1 MNGAP
6 MNGASARLLATL
18 ALALGLVLLT
28 LGRAHLSADIADF
41 LPRGESEGARF
52 MLDQVRRGPA
62 ASLLLFGIEGA
73 PAADRA
79 AISRDFAARL
89 RASGQFRLVQ
99 NGAGLAGGEEQ
110 DFLFRHRYPLSPA
123 TSADA
128 FTEAALH
135 ADFSAL
141 LTALA
146 SSAAPL
152 ATEFGLAD
160 PTGAFPALLAL
171 WAGPSQVREIGG
183 VWFAPER
190 DRALLIART
199 RASGVDLAG
208 QHAAAQA
215 VAAAF
220 RASERGNARLLEG
233 GPAVFALAAEHAIR
247 GDAETISVLS
257 GLLVLAILAAWLKN
271 PLALAAVLIPVLFAT
286 AAALALTTLVFGR
299 VHALTFGF
307 GMTMLGVSLDYPV
320 LWIGHR
326 RPGEPVAATSA
337 RIGRTLAVTVAGAG
351 AGLAGMAASAFPGL
365 AELGL
370 FAASGI
376 VAAALATRLILAP
389 LLVAAAI
396 APAERAA
403 PWLDRLEG
411 LRRYRAW
418 TIVPIALAGVSLL
431 AAPPPLTRDLR
442 ELSPVPQAA
451 GDLDGAL
458 RAELGAPEV
467 ALLAWLQGPDAE
479 AVLARE
485 EALLSRLDA
494 LVAQGALSGA
504 SLAARL
510 LPSAATQTARQ
521 RALPAP
527 DLLAERV
534 ALAASGLGFR
544 PDAFKPFLDDA
555 AAARQDPP
563 LTLAAITP
571 PLLAARL
578 APLLFVHD
586 GRWFGVIAPS
596 GLADAAAF
604 RAAFAD
610 APDVHVLDIPAE
622 MTALVATYTGAAWRW
637 LGLGAGCALVAL
649 IVGLGGVRPLPR
661 VLAPLAGAVVVT
673 LALLGRMGE
682 PLSLF
687 HIVALPLMVGIGLDY
702 ALFFA
707 RRQRDGDE
715 RARTFRT
722 LVLCHVMTL
731 ATFGLLVF
739 CRTPLLRGIGL
750 TVAIGVAAAMVF
762 SFFLAGRPPLRSAP
776 ACHHRSPAPD
786 R

>member
-1 MNGAP
+1 MTGARW
-6 MNGASARLLATL
+6 RLLATL
-18 ALALGLVLLT
+18 ALAIGLVVLALA
-28 LGRAHLSADIADF
+28 RADLSADIADF
-41 LPRGESEGARF
+41 LPQGGNEDTRF
-52 MLDQVRRGPA
+52 MLDQVRQGPA

-73 PAADRA
+73 PPAALA

-89 RASGQFRLVQ
+89 GASGQFRFVQ
-99 NGAGLAGGEEQ
+99 NGDNLAGGAEQ
-110 DFLFRHRYPLSPA
+110 EFLFRHRYLLSPA
-123 TSADA
+123 TRPEA

-135 ADFSAL
+135 ADFVAL
-141 LTALA
+141 RDILA

-152 ATEFGLAD
+152 ASAFGLAD
-160 PTGAFPALLAL
+160 PTGAAPALLAL
-171 WAGPSQVREIGG
+171 WAGPSRVRTIDG

-208 QHAAAQA
+208 QRRAARA

-220 RASERGNARLLEG
+220 QASAHGQARLLQG

-271 PLALAAVLIPVLFAT
+271 PLALAAVLIPVLVAT

-326 RPGEPVAATSA
+326 RPGEAVAATSG
-337 RIGRTLAVTVAGAG
+337 RIGRTLAVTVAGAA
-351 AGLAGMAASAFPGL
+351 AGLAGMGFSAFPGL

-370 FAASGI
+370 FAASGL

-389 LLVAAAI
+389 LVVAAAI
-396 APAERAA
+396 APAERPA
-403 PWLDRLEG
+403 PWLARWEG

-418 TIVPIALAGVSLL
+418 TLVPIALAGFSLL

-442 ELSPVPQAA
+442 ALSPVPQEA

-467 ALLAWLQGPDAE
+467 AVLAWVEEPDAE

-485 EALLSRLDA
+485 EALLPRLDGLIA
-494 LVAQGALSGA
+494 RGSLADVN
-504 SLAARL
+504 LAARL
-510 LPSAATQTARQ
+510 LPSVATERARQ
-521 RALPAP
+521 RAIPP
-527 DLLAERV
+527 PSLLAERV
-534 ALAASGLGFR
+534 TRAAAGLGFR
-544 PDAFKPFLDDA
+544 ADAFKPFLDDA
-555 AAARQDPP
+555 ATAREDPP

-578 APLLFVHD
+578 APLLFAYG

-596 GLADAAAF
+596 GLADPAAF

-610 APDVHVLDIPAE
+610 APDVHVLDVPAA
-622 MTALVATYTGAAWRW
+622 MTALVATYTGQAWRW
-637 LGLGAGCALVAL
+637 LGLGAGGALAAL
-649 IVGLGGVRPLPR
+649 IVGLGGVRRLPR
-661 VLAPLAGAVVVT
+661 VLAPLCGAVIVT
-673 LALLGRMGE
+673 VALLGWFGE
-682 PLSLF
+682 ALSLF

-707 RRQRDGDE
+707 RRQPSDDE
-715 RARTFRT
+715 RARTLRT
-722 LVLCHVMTL
+722 LLLCHVMTL
-731 ATFGLLVF
+731 STFGLLLF
-739 CRTPLLRGIGL
+739 CRTPLLHGIGL
-750 TVAIGVAAAMVF
+750 TVAIGVIAAMIF
-762 SFFLAGRPPLRSAP
+762 SFFLAGWPPLRSASEYRR
-776 ACHHRSPAPD
+776 RSPAPG

>member
-1 MNGAP
+1 MSGGG
-6 MNGASARLLATL
+6 MKGGRVRLLATL
-18 ALALGLVLLT
+18 VLAIGLVLLALT
-28 LGRAHLSADIADF
+28 RAHLSADIADF
-41 LPRGESEGARF
+41 LPQGESAGARF

-73 PAADRA
+73 PPADLA
-79 AISRDFAARL
+79 AISRNFAVHL
-89 RASGQFRLVQ
+89 DASGQFRLVQ
-99 NGAGLAGGEEQ
+99 NGDGLAGGAEQ
-110 DFLFRHRYPLSPA
+110 EFMFRNRYMLSPA
-123 TSADA
+123 TRSEA

-135 ADFSAL
+135 ADFVTL
-141 LTALA
+141 LAALA

-152 ATEFGLAD
+152 AVEFGLAD
-160 PTGAFPALLAL
+160 PTGAAPALLAL
-171 WAGPSQVREIGG
+171 WAGPSQVRMIDG

-215 VAAAF
+215 VAAAYQ
-220 RASERGNARLLEG
+220 ASAHGRARLLEG

-247 GDAETISVLS
+247 SDAETISVLS
-257 GLLVLAILAAWLKN
+257 GLLVLAILAVWLKS
-271 PLALAAVLIPVLFAT
+271 PLALAAVSIPVLFGT
-286 AAALALTTLVFGR
+286 AAALALTTLVFTR

-326 RPGEPVAATSA
+326 RPGEPIAATSG
-337 RIGRTLAVTVAGAG
+337 RIGRTLAVSVAGA
-351 AGLAGMAASAFPGL
+351 ASGLAGMGVSAFPGL

-376 VAAALATRLILAP
+376 LAAALATRLILAP

-403 PWLDRLEG
+403 PWLDRIEG
-411 LRRYRAW
+411 LRRYRLW
-418 TIVPIALAGVSLL
+418 TIVPIALAGLSLL
-431 AAPPPLTRDLR
+431 VTPPKLARDLR

-467 ALLAWLQGPDAE
+467 AVLAWLEGRDAE
-479 AVLARE
+479 TVLARE
-485 EALLSRLDA
+485 EALLPRLDA
-494 LVAQGALSGA
+494 LVARGVLSGA
-504 SLAARL
+504 SVAARL
-510 LPSAATQTARQ
+510 LPSTATQITRRQ
-521 RALPAP
+521 ALPAP
-527 DLLAERV
+527 DLLADRV
-534 ALAASGLGFR
+534 ARAAAGLGFR
-544 PDAFKPFLDDA
+544 ADAFKPFLADV

-578 APLLFVHD
+578 APLLFAHD

-596 GLADAAAF
+596 GLADPAAF

-610 APDVHVLDIPAE
+610 APDVHILDIPAE
-622 MTALVATYTGAAWRW
+622 MTALVATYTGRAWRW
-637 LGLGAGCALVAL
+637 LGLGAGCALLAL
-649 IVGLGGVRPLPR
+649 IIGLGRVRPLAR

-673 LALLGRMGE
+673 LALLGRLGVH
-682 PLSLF
+682 LSLF

-750 TVAIGVAAAMVF
+750 TVAIGVATAMVL
-762 SFFLAGRPPLRSAP
+762 SFFIAGRRPLRA
-776 ACHHRSPAPD
+776 
-786 R
+786 

>member
-1 MNGAP
+1 

-41 LPRGESEGARF
+41 LPQGESEGARF

-73 PAADRA
+73 PAADLA

-208 QHAAAQA
+208 QHAAARA

-220 RASERGNARLLEG
+220 QASARGHARLLEG

-337 RIGRTLAVTVAGAG
+337 RIGRTLAVTVAGAA

-376 VAAALATRLILAP
+376 VAAALATRFVLAP
-389 LLVAAAI
+389 LVVAAAI

-403 PWLDRLEG
+403 PPWLDRLEG
-411 LRRYRAW
+411 LRRYRISAAA
-418 TIVPIALAGVSLL
+418 PIALALVSLML
-431 AAPPPLTRDLR
+431 APPSLSRDLA

-467 ALLAWLQGPDAE
+467 STLAWIVGRDAE
-479 AVLARE
+479 TVLERE
-485 EALLSRLDA
+485 EALMPRLDA
-494 LVAQGALSGA
+494 LVARGALSEV

-510 LPSAATQTARQ
+510 LPSSATQITRRQ
-521 RALPAP
+521 ALPAP
-527 DLLAERV
+527 ALLADRV
-534 ALAASGLGFR
+534 ARASAGLGFR
-544 PDAFKPFLDDA
+544 AEAFKPFLDDV

-578 APLLFVHD
+578 APLLFTHD

-596 GLADAAAF
+596 GLTDPAAF
-604 RAAFAD
+604 RSTLAD
-610 APDVHVLDIPAE
+610 APGVHVLDIPAE
-622 MTALVATYTGAAWRW
+622 MSALVAAYTGRAWRW
-637 LGLGAGCALVAL
+637 LGLGAGCALLAL
-649 IVGLGGVRPLPR
+649 IVGLGGVRPLAR
-661 VLAPLAGAVVVT
+661 VLAPLAGAVIVT
-673 LALLGRMGE
+673 LALLGRLGVH
-682 PLSLF
+682 LSLF
-687 HIVALPLMVGIGLDY
+687 HIVALPLMAGIGLDY

-715 RARTFRT
+715 RARTFQT
-722 LVLCHVMTL
+722 LILCHVMTL
-731 ATFGLLVF
+731 ATFGLLAL
-739 CRTPLLRGIGL
+739 CQTPLLRGIGL
-750 TVAIGVAAAMVF
+750 TVTIGVVSAMVF
-762 SFFLAGRPPLRSAP
+762 SFLIAGQPPVRSAP
-776 ACHHRSPAPD
+776 EYPHRSPAPG